1 MWPLWVF
8 DPEKVEK
15 PDESQA
21 EGSRQELLLLITFG
35 KESFFYQ
42 GRLGQR
48 LQGNKGLKDQKRHL
62 LLRAAAQL

>member
-35 KESFFYQ
+35 KESFFLSRQTGSEVAGQQ
-42 GRLGQR
+42 GSQR
-48 LQGNKGLKDQKRHL
+48 PK
-62 LLRAAAQL
+62 AAFAA